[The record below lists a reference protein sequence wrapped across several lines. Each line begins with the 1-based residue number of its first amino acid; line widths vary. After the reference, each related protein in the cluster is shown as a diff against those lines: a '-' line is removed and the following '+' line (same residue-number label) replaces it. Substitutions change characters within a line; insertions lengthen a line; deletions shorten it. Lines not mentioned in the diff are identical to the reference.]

1 MTDNDRNART
11 LVACFVLAVLSLT
24 VLRFVEMG
32 QNVAV
37 VSRSQVLGETVQK
50 EDVILPNAEVEREVL
65 HANYI
70 GR

>member
-11 LVACFVLAVLSLT
+11 LVTCFVLAVLSLT
-24 VLRFVEMG
+24 VLRFVEVG

-37 VSRSQVLGETVQK
+37 VSRSQVLGETIQK
-50 EDVILPNAEVEREVL
+50 EKVTLPNADVEQEVL
-65 HANYI
+65 RADYI

>member
-11 LVACFVLAVLSLT
+11 LIACFVLAVLSLT

-32 QNVAV
+32 QNVTI

-50 EDVILPNAEVEREVL
+50 EEVVLPNAEVQEEVL

>member
-11 LVACFVLAVLSLT
+11 LIACFVLAVLSLA
-24 VLRFVEMG
+24 VLRFVEVG
-32 QNVAV
+32 QNIAT
-37 VSRSQVLGETVQK
+37 VSSSQVLGETVQN
-50 EDVILPNAEVEREVL
+50 EDVVLPNAEVQEEVL